1 MINDEKYYFEGYLSI
16 MSLKGVRK
24 KDNPD
29 YVQRKNVNG
38 NTYYKKIEDPHKN
51 TTATNNLDDYNSLLD
66 YEFSNEDYD
75 VIDHIEDENED
86 DYNENENMEDTT
98 EIETYSDD
106 DSEEY
111 YDTPYDNDQDYYDD
125 YDEYDNQDYY
135 PESFDDY
142 QEDNRFNKVTN
153 IKQNVINFFDKYKYP
168 IIIGTG
174 AVLTIG
180 AVGVGIFAFTNFIVV
195 S

>member
-1 MINDEKYYFEGYLSI
+1 
-16 MSLKGVRK
+16 
-24 KDNPD
+24 
-29 YVQRKNVNG
+29 
-38 NTYYKKIEDPHKN
+38 
-51 TTATNNLDDYNSLLD
+51 
-66 YEFSNEDYD
+66 
-75 VIDHIEDENED
+75 
-86 DYNENENMEDTT
+86 MEDTT
-98 EIETYSDD
+98 EIETYSD

-111 YDTPYDNDQDYYDD
+111 YDTPYDNDQYY

>member
-38 NTYYKKIEDPHKN
+38 NAYYKKIEDPHKN
-51 TTATNNLDDYNSLLD
+51 TTATSNIDDYNALLD
-66 YEFSNEDYD
+66 YEFSNEDYEI
-75 VIDHIEDENED
+75 IDHIEYENED
-86 DYNENENMEDTT
+86 DYNKNNSMEDTT

-111 YDTPYDNDQDYYDD
+111 YDTPYDNDQDY

>member
-1 MINDEKYYFEGYLSI
+1 

-38 NTYYKKIEDPHKN
+38 STYYKKIEDPHSN
-51 TTATNNLDDYNSLLD
+51 TTATSNIDDYNSLLD

-75 VIDHIEDENED
+75 VIDHIEDQNED
-86 DYNENENMEDTT
+86 DYNENDSMDHTT
-98 EIETYSDD
+98 EIETYSDNYP
-106 DSEEY
+106 EEY
-111 YDTPYDNDQDYYDD
+111 SEPKPYDSNQDYYDEVQD
-125 YDEYDNQDYY
+125 DYNDYYDENNQHPH
-135 PESFDDY
+135 PESFNDY

>member
-1 MINDEKYYFEGYLSI
+1 
-16 MSLKGVRK
+16 MSLKGIRK

-135 PESFDDY
+135 PEYPENY

>member
-1 MINDEKYYFEGYLSI
+1 

-38 NTYYKKIEDPHKN
+38 STYYKKIEDPNKN
-51 TTATNNLDDYNSLLD
+51 TTATSNLDDYNSLLD

-86 DYNENENMEDTT
+86 DYNENDNMEDTT
-98 EIETYSDD
+98 EIETYSDND
-106 DSEEY
+106 PEEY
-111 YDTPYDNDQDYYDD
+111 YDPLYDNNQDY

-153 IKQNVINFFDKYKYP
+153 VKQNVINFFDKYKYP